1 MKTSQ
6 MIQSKFLKKD
16 DFPQPEV
23 LSIKHCAL
31 EEVGRGE
38 SRWVLYFREKTK
50 GIVLNVTKIKQ
61 IEAAYGDD
69 TDNWTGRKVKVLH
82 DPTVMMGAEVV
93 GGIKFVLPS
102 AAQIA
107 AQPAP
112 PPPPPQAAT
121 EGFDDDI
128 PF

>member
-1 MKTSQ
+1 
-6 MIQSKFLKKD
+6 
-16 DFPQPEV
+16 
-23 LSIKHCAL
+23 
-31 EEVGRGE
+31 
-38 SRWVLYFREKTK
+38 
-50 GIVLNVTKIKQ
+50 
-61 IEAAYGDD
+61 
-69 TDNWTGRKVKVLH
+69 VLH